1 MKDVKRQE
9 KEEGMFRRGELL
21 GRFITKK
28 LFE

>member
-21 GRFITKK
+21 ERFITKK